1 MSSLL
6 CSSAHWS
13 GVQVTN
19 CIFGTT
25 SYGDEPSITGI
36 RAPEDVVV
44 TITNS
49 YATTDF
55 VNSDYSIVDQ
65 LTSLG
70 VTYDGL
76 WEDPDNGDFSFA
88 FDAVD
93 AGDPRWK

>member
-1 MSSLL
+1 MDIRN
-6 CSSAHWS
+6 AVITS
-13 GVQVTN
+13 GVEVTN